1 MSTKST
7 GRRAA
12 AAAFATRHAPGPVT
26 ITLLD
31 RCLEPPLDQLQHV
44 PVDDA
49 PRYRPHKV
57 VVRDSVEVFRKIRIY
72 DLGVATAKQRMHF
85 LDRVRPAPLWPIA
98 IGRGV
103 EIRLEDRLQHQL
115 GGGLHHPVPD
125 RRDAEWP
132 LAATGLRD
140 HHPSHRRWSVGLH
153 DEVLPDRGEPRLP
166 A

>member
-12 AAAFATRHAPGPVT
+12 AAAFATRHAPRSVT

-31 RCLEPPLDQLQHV
+31 RCLEPQLDQLQHV

-49 PRYRPHKV
+49 PRHRPHQV
-57 VVRDSVEVFRKIRIY
+57 LMRNPVEILRQVGIHH
-72 DLGVATAKQRMHF
+72 LGVAAAEQRVHF
-85 LDRVRPAPLWPIA
+85 LDRVRPAALRPIA
-98 IGRGV
+98 VGRGV

-115 GGGLHHPVPD
+115 GGGLHHTVPD
-125 RRDAEWP
+125 RRDAERP
-132 LAATGLRD
+132 PAATGLRD
-140 HHPSHRRWSVGLH
+140 HHPSHRRWPAGLH
-153 DEVLPDRGEPRLP
+153 DEVLPDRGEPLLP